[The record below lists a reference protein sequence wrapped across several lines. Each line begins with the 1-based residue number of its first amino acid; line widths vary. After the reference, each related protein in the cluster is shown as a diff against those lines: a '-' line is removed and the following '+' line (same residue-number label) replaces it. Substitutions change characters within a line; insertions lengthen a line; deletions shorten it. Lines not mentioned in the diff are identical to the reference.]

1 MSLSAYAQH
10 TVVVNP
16 DGTHSIAIQTG
27 VSSTIVNPNGAY
39 STVITSGSTTTIIN
53 PDGTLSTGIQTGSIT
68 TIVNPNGT
76 HSTVIENGDDITIAN
91 PKGKKTRQALKS
103 TGKKSVPKND
113 ARTSELALDP
123 SAILFVV
130 DGCIWMSPDFTYEK
144 LGPLDVEAVLDRF
157 VEAMPFI
164 SKEDI
169 DSFTVIKSEEWAKR
183 SIYFQVPKDNI
194 LISTKKESQI
204 KTFVLNGKPTKR
216 RRGIGLGVLL
226 DEELLKQQIQ
236 KKWRIKADKIAGVTI
251 EGKTISITTK

>member
-1 MSLSAYAQH
+1 MKPTLRILVCLLSL
-10 TVVVNP
+10 
-16 DGTHSIAIQTG
+16 
-27 VSSTIVNPNGAY
+27 
-39 STVITSGSTTTIIN
+39 
-53 PDGTLSTGIQTGSIT
+53 TLSFAAKAQII
-68 TIVNPNGT
+68 
-76 HSTVIENGDDITIAN
+76 DD
-91 PKGKKTRQALKS
+91 
-103 TGKKSVPKND
+103 VPKNG

-130 DGCIWMSPDFTYEK
+130 DGCIWMSPDFAYEK

-216 RRGIGLGVLL
+216 RRGTGLGVLL

-236 KKWRIKADKIAGVTI
+236 KK
-251 EGKTISITTK
+251 